1 MKILFVFAAVRP
13 YNSLTVRTIPTGGI
27 EKAVIFLGEALEKR
41 GHEVHWA
48 TTLEALDQSVHLAPD
63 VVIAQYAQ
71 VFTLYPNAKCIWW
84 LHHYPDQDVIQRN
97 LPFGFKFA
105 HQVVTL
111 SYRHAQAMEV
121 LGVSSRPIGYGIHP
135 QDLCRDTPKDPYKLI
150 YTAAPFRG
158 LAQVPEIFQAIRT
171 LEPRATLTVCSTMGI
186 YGKPEEDEAF
196 RPLIETLTQMPG
208 VTVKGGVGQKEL
220 YAALAEARFY
230 LYPCTWPETFC
241 LSMEEAMAHDCW
253 PLVSEIECQGS
264 LAERVELCKSED
276 IVSAY
281 LLGTKGDPV
290 HRVKGVSQTWDEIAE
305 AWEKDVLTRLPEEAL
320 LARLMSL
327 HA

>member
-13 YNSLTVRTIPTGGI
+13 YNSLTVRTVPTGGI

-48 TTLEALDQSVHLAPD
+48 STLEALDQSVHLAPD

-71 VFTLYPNAKCIWW
+71 VFTLYPNAKCVWW
-84 LHHYPDQDVIQRN
+84 LHEYPDQDVIKLN
-97 LPFGFKFA
+97 LPFGFKFS
-105 HQVVTL
+105 HEVVTL
-111 SYRHAQAMEV
+111 SHPHAQAMES
-121 LGVSSRPIGYGIHP
+121 LGISSIPIGYGIHP
-135 QDLCRDTPKDPYKLI
+135 QELCLDLPKDPYKLI
-150 YTAAPFRG
+150 YTAAPSRG
-158 LAQVPEIFQAIRT
+158 LAAVPEIFQAIRA
-171 LEPRATLTVCSTMGI
+171 LEPRATLTVCSTMDI
-186 YGKPEEDEAF
+186 YGKPEEDKAF
-196 RPLIETLTQMPG
+196 RPLMDTLSQLPG
-208 VTVKGGVGQKEL
+208 VTVKGGVGQTEL
-220 YAALAEARFY
+220 YTALAEAQFY

-253 PLVSEIECQGS
+253 PLVSEMNCQGS
-264 LAERVELCKSED
+264 LSERVELCKPED

-290 HRVKGVSQTWDEIAE
+290 YRAKRPPKTWNQIAE
-305 AWEKDVLTRLPEEAL
+305 TWEKEVLTRLPEEAL